1 MKYRKLFFLSLPF
14 SLLGLKKI
22 ISHHHHGCGGEHHHF
37 HRYGHPHGHM
47 MKFISWR
54 LGLSPEQKS
63 KLEELY
69 GKMKTEGKPLSE
81 KHEEIR
87 KTLTEEFRKEQFA
100 ADRLEKQLTPEMHD
114 AAHELFL
121 NGIREFHGILTP
133 VQRDK
138 VAAHFERRCSR

>member
-22 ISHHHHGCGGEHHHF
+22 ISHHHHGCGGGHHHF
-37 HRYGHPHGHM
+37 HGHGHHRGHM

-54 LGLSPEQKS
+54 LGLSPEQKT

-69 GKMKTEGKPLSE
+69 NTMKSEGRPLSE
-81 KHEEIR
+81 KRDEIR
-87 KTLTEEFRKEQFA
+87 KTFTEEFRKEQFA
-100 ADRLEKQLTPEMHD
+100 VDQLEKQLTPEMLGT
-114 AAHELFL
+114 AYELFL
-121 NGIREFHGILTP
+121 NGIREFHDILTP

-138 VAAHFERRCSR
+138 VAAHFERRHCR